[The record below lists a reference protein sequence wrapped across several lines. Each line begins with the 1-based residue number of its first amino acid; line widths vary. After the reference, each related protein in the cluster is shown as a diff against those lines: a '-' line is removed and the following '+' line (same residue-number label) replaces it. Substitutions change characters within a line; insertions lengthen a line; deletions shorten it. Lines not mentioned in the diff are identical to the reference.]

1 MNRKEIEYKQARAA
15 GVDFA
20 LAGWGT
26 QRTDIPARR
35 CLQTPR
41 ALLDLL

>member
-1 MNRKEIEYKQARAA
+1 MNRKEIESKQARAA

-26 QRTDIPARR
+26 QRTDIPARYR
-35 CLQTPR
+35 LQAPR
-41 ALLDLL
+41 ALLEML